1 MILRECIRYEPL
13 AKIVLNSEEF
23 FNLFTYVELS
33 TFDVASDAFSTFKV
47 TCKSNLWK
55 TFGVFWLN
63 VSFKSKNG
71 ITSFDVLLLWSFFPL
86 VTVFFLFF
94 YHFSYS
100 HFCWSHKVSSFQQV
114 AFWRGKK
121 DHYLSCKIRNKIRS
135 CLIELYHT
143 SF

>member
-23 FNLFTYVELS
+23 FNLFKYVELS

-47 TCKSNLWK
+47 TCTSSSWK

-63 VSFKSKNG
+63 FSFKPNG
-71 ITSFDVLLLWSFFPL
+71 IISFDVLLLWSFFTL

-100 HFCWSHKVSSFQQV
+100 HFCWSHKGSSLQQV
-114 AFWRGKK
+114 AFWPGKK

>member
-47 TCKSNLWK
+47 TCKSNSWK
-55 TFGVFWLN
+55 AFGVFWLY
-63 VSFKSKNG
+63 VSFKPKTG
-71 ITSFDVLLLWSFFPL
+71 LLRLTFCCYGRFFHWL
-86 VTVFFLFF
+86 LFFFFF

-100 HFCWSHKVSSFQQV
+100 HFCWSHEGSSFQQV
-114 AFWRGKK
+114 AFWPGKK
-121 DHYLSCKIRNKIRS
+121 DHYLSCKIRNKIQS